1 MINVTQK
8 FLKDWLESLFLHAM
22 ASDES
27 NENYRCEL
35 ELTPKAVRDIK
46 NGRTYLV
53 QDDIRVKKIKKTHK
67 GYPVE
72 EAGGLTVY
80 CKKDNIVGKLKSVN

>member
-8 FLKDWLESLFLHAM
+8 FLKAWLESLFMHAM
-22 ASDES
+22 ASDDN
-27 NENYRCEL
+27 NEDYRCEL

-53 QDDIRVKKIKKTHK
+53 QEDIRVKKIKKTHK
-67 GYPVE
+67 GYAPE
-72 EAGGLTVY
+72 TPIYEM
-80 CKKDNIVGKLKSVN
+80 GKMKSVK